1 MTETTQQQTKALVL
15 GGGGTT
21 GIAWEIGILLGLH
34 DGGLDVSNAEL
45 VVGTSAG
52 SVVGAQITSGVPL
65 ETLYARQLQ
74 PIEETKEQVV
84 SFDMNELMHVF
95 AAGIGAPDAQT
106 GRARIGAAALAAK
119 TMPEQERIDI
129 ITSRLPVQQWPQIP
143 HLVIT
148 AVDAHTGEAVRFD
161 RDTGVPLAL
170 AVAAS
175 CAVPGV
181 YPPVTIGTHRY
192 VDGGVRSGTNAD
204 IAQGYQLVLI
214 LRAEAMDVPAQNA
227 QYALPFMRFEDEQ
240 AVLERSGSQMLVI
253 TPDEAS
259 TVARGPNPLDASRR
273 ATSAQAGRTQ
283 GRLLAEHVRHFWE
296 AQ

>member
-1 MTETTQQQTKALVL
+1 MTETTQQTKALIL

-21 GIAWEIGILLGLH
+21 GIAWEMGILLGLH
-34 DGGLDVSNAEL
+34 DGGLDVSDTEL

-74 PIEETKEQVV
+74 PLEETKEQVV
-84 SFDMNELMHVF
+84 SFDMNRLMQVF

-106 GRARIGAAALAAK
+106 GRARMGAAALAAK
-119 TMPEQERIDI
+119 TMPEQERLDI
-129 ITSRLPVQQWPQIP
+129 ITSRLPVQEWPQTP
-143 HLVIT
+143 RLVIT
-148 AVDAHTGEAVRFD
+148 SVDAHTGEAVRFD
-161 RDTGVPLAL
+161 RDSGVSLAL

-181 YPPVTIGTHRY
+181 YPPVTIGNHRY

-204 IAQGYQLVLI
+204 LAQGYQLVLI
-214 LRAEAMDVPAQNA
+214 LRAETYDDASQNA
-227 QYALPFMRFEDEQ
+227 QYALPFMRFGDEQ
-240 AVLERSGSQMLVI
+240 ATLERSGSRTLVI

-273 ATSAQAGRTQ
+273 AASAQAGREQ
-283 GRLLAEHVRHFWE
+283 GRLLAERVKQFWE
-296 AQ
+296 E

>member
-1 MTETTQQQTKALVL
+1 MTETTQQTKALIL

-21 GIAWEIGILLGLH
+21 GIAWEMGILLGLH
-34 DGGLDVSNAEL
+34 DGGLDISDIAL

-52 SVVGAQITSGVPL
+52 SVVGAQFTSGVPL

-74 PIEETKEQVV
+74 PLEETKEQVV
-84 SFDMNELMHVF
+84 SFDMNRLMQVF

-106 GRARIGAAALAAK
+106 GRARMGAAALAAK
-119 TMPEQERIDI
+119 TMPEQERLDI
-129 ITSRLPVQQWPQIP
+129 ITSRLPVQEWPQTP
-143 HLVIT
+143 RLVIT
-148 AVDAHTGEAVRFD
+148 SVDAHTGEAVRFD
-161 RDTGVPLAL
+161 RDSGVSLAL

-181 YPPVTIGTHRY
+181 YPPVTIGNHRY

-204 IAQGYQLVLI
+204 LAQGYQLVLI
-214 LRAEAMDVPAQNA
+214 LRAETYDDASQNA
-227 QYALPFMRFEDEQ
+227 QYALPFMRFGDEQ
-240 AVLERSGSQMLVI
+240 ATLERSGSRTLVI

-273 ATSAQAGRTQ
+273 AASAQAGREQ
-283 GRLLAEHVRHFWE
+283 GRLLAERVKQFWE
-296 AQ
+296 E